1 MFCKELAKVSDEV
14 IEDSN
19 MSNSGYN
26 AADES
31 E

>member
-1 MFCKELAKVSDEV
+1 MFCKDLTKVSDKV

-19 MSNSGYN
+19 MSNSGYDT
-26 AADES
+26 ADES

>member
-1 MFCKELAKVSDEV
+1 MFFKDLTKVSDEV

-19 MSNSGYN
+19 MSNSGSDP
-26 AADES
+26 ADES